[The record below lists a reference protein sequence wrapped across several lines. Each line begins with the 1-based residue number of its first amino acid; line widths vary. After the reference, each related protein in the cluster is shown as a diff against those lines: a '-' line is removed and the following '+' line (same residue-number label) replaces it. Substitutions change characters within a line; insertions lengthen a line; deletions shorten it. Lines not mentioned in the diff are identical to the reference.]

1 MRFLVKH
8 AGVARPHFA
17 GIEDLRESESEEDGE
32 CDVAIGSVAVRSLL
46 GDDSL
51 DVESEGR
58 SMVVSDRW
66 TVL

>member
-32 CDVAIGSVAVRSLL
+32 CDVAIGRGLARFSDGR
-46 GDDSL
+46 DSL
-51 DVESEGR
+51 DVESKRR
-58 SMVVSDRW
+58 SMGVNDR
-66 TVL
+66 

>member
-32 CDVAIGSVAVRSLL
+32 CDVAIGRVLARFSDGR
-46 GDDSL
+46 DSL
-51 DVESEGR
+51 DVESKRR
-58 SMVVSDRW
+58 SMGVNDR
-66 TVL
+66 